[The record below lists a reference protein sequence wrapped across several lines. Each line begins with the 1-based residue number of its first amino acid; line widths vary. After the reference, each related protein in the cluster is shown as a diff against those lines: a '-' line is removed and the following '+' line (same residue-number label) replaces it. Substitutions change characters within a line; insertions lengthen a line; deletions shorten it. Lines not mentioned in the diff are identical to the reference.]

1 MVGYDGLTFQP
12 SGESDPPRAHYHQD
26 GDLVWAEFGG
36 GRVRRGSL
44 VGTSDADGVLRFTYC
59 MVLRGGEVVSGRSTS
74 VPVLLDDGRIRLTE
88 RWERYGPHAGTG
100 VSYLEQVDGAGPPA
114 APSPLAP
121 GNDLPGGRPRS
132 DR

>member
-88 RWERYGPHAGTG
+88 HWERFGSGASSGISTLEELPHSA
-100 VSYLEQVDGAGPPA
+100 SPP
-114 APSPLAP
+114 LQHQ
-121 GNDLPGGRPRS
+121 
-132 DR
+132 